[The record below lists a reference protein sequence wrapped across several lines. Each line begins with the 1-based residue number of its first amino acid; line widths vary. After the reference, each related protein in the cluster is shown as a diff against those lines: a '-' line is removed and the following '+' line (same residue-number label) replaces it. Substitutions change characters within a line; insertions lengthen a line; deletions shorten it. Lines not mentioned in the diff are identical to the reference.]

1 MPRAR
6 TTRQASDDAERLLTE
21 LAEVA
26 DPVARDKAEQLARTL
41 VELYGAGL
49 EEIVSFVAAQPDGEK
64 LVRELAA
71 DSFVGSLLVL
81 HGLHPVPVAD
91 RVQAALDSVRP
102 YLGSHAGGVEFLGID
117 ESGIARL
124 ALQGSCDGCPS
135 STVTVKLAIER
146 AIEEAAPE
154 LAGIDVAGVVAE
166 PPQQRLLQIQ
176 PYQPHPAEPEWFPL
190 TVPVLNG
197 TVSTVD
203 VAGTALAVCRAGGEL
218 YAYRDVCAACG
229 KSLAGSAITGTE
241 LACAQCGARF
251 DVHLAGRSAEGSAA
265 HLNPVPL
272 VGHDGQVTVALAGAG
287 S

>member
-6 TTRQASDDAERLLTE
+6 TTRQVSDTVERLLTE

-26 DPVARDKAEQLARTL
+26 DPAVQAKAEELARAL

-49 EEIVSFVAAQPDGEK
+49 EEILAFMAAQPSGEERI
-64 LVRELAA
+64 RELAA

-117 ESGIARL
+117 GQGVARL

-135 STVTVKLAIER
+135 SLVTVQLAIER

-154 LAGIDVAGVVAE
+154 LAGIDVQGVVAE
-166 PPQQRLLQIQ
+166 PRQGLLQIQ
-176 PYQPHPAEPEWFPL
+176 PYQPRPAEPEWFPL
-190 TVPVLNG
+190 AVPALNG
-197 TVSTVD
+197 RVSTVD
-203 VAGTALAVCRAGGEL
+203 VAGVTLALCRAGEEL
-218 YAYRDVCAACG
+218 YAYRDGCAACG
-229 KSLAGSAITGTE
+229 GSLAEAALTGTE
-241 LACAQCGARF
+241 LACPSCGARF
-251 DVHLAGRSAEGSAA
+251 DVQLAGRAADGSAV
-265 HLNPVPL
+265 HLDPIPL
-272 VGHDGQVTVALAGAG
+272 VGREGHVSVALAGTAP
-287 S
+287 